1 MDIQYI
7 DNKLDVVE
15 QALKWHENV
24 PSSEQL
30 EYKKKLI
37 NIRRSLKRIRYAV
50 SEPCSTA
57 AFGESQM
64 GKSYLVSAM
73 LSTPS
78 HPFAVTD
85 GKNEYNFISEINPSS
100 PNSTIEATGVI
111 TRFTTKQDE
120 HIPQGYLKV
129 QLLSV
134 SDIILIL
141 CEAFYN
147 QVDYL
152 QESLMSTK
160 EINEYVEN
168 IVPESPQNTES
179 FLSEDDIQDI
189 KEYLSDKGAV
199 LHKKVNHIVNQ
210 GCNLFNFLIS
220 HIHEL
225 GEGQLSDII
234 QLLWNKDK
242 HFGQLWS
249 DMLGTYKKLKYS
261 PFVYARFDS
270 VLKRKGTLLDVARL
284 DEMYGQPEDV
294 GGEYTADAEVK
305 LPNDAKPLKVKKSFL
320 SSLIAELRFGLPSE
334 LSQTHPFL
342 NYLDILDFPGARRP
356 EQIKQEKLGEGKNLS
371 TVLRRGKVSYL
382 FNKYSSAKRIS
393 TLLFCH
399 NNSMS
404 AESSMGGLLDKWV
417 LGNIGESSLKR
428 EEYVRNSVIPPLFI
442 IGTWF
447 NKDLEYQ
454 DEKQGDTD
462 SLNTRWNRRFNV
474 VLEKEVLKSLGD
486 SNHWFNNWTVTQKA
500 FQNIYMLRDFKYSKS
515 IYNGYD
521 PLKGKPEE
529 GSPVRP
535 SSYPNFFEDL
545 KKSFVTNEFVIK
557 HFASPYEAWDAAATC
572 AQDGTQ
578 RIIKALNSIAPNVT
592 EARNKKFSEDVKK
605 THTEFSSLLAQ
616 YYHPE
621 SSDEQLKL
629 AKRQAG
635 TSCMQI
641 DRMIGKDAYSFGRLM
656 DNLMI
661 SESEIYELVHSQLLG
676 EEQPLPMSDEE
687 AQIFMSAGLDSNAT
701 KADNIERLCDYLGVD
716 TEEECRM
723 ELEGIDLDKLLSH
736 NQMVAGKADKLVSSV
751 EELWHNNV
759 LMKRCVQTFEDILPS
774 IYTIMSSLWKLYKQ
788 LNVRDILVKRI
799 DKYLEDIDKET
810 SIGIISDY
818 LSMEFNKF
826 SSTFGCT
833 FLLPKDRDNIFSKNK
848 ELRLHIDTVL
858 LEDNHQAQGIGLL
871 SDLYKQK
878 ETLTSRSFG
887 QQDRKFLSSFPQYKH
902 VWRWEQQLRMG
913 YVYASELPDF
923 DIKANDSLRTII
935 QNLEK

>member
-1 MDIQYI
+1 MDIRYI
-7 DNKLDVVE
+7 DSKLDVVE
-15 QALKWHENV
+15 QALEWHENV
-24 PSSEQL
+24 PASEQL

-85 GKNEYNFISEINPSS
+85 GKSEYNFISEINPSS

-111 TRFTTKQDE
+111 TRFTTKQDTL
-120 HIPQGYLKV
+120 IPQGYLKV

-152 QESLMSTK
+152 QESLMSTD

-168 IVPESPQNTES
+168 IVPESPQNVES
-179 FLSEDDIQDI
+179 FLSEDDVQDI
-189 KEYLSDKGAV
+189 KEYLGDKSAV
-199 LHKKVNHIVNQ
+199 LHKKVNHIINQ
-210 GCNLFNFLIS
+210 DCNLFNFLIS
-220 HIHEL
+220 NIHEL
-225 GEGQLSDII
+225 SESQLSDII

-242 HFGQLWS
+242 YFGQLWS
-249 DMLGTYKKLKYS
+249 DMLSTYKKLKYS

-294 GGEYTADAEVK
+294 GSEYAADAEVQ

-320 SSLIAELRFGLPSE
+320 SSLIAELRFGLPAE

-382 FNKYSSAKRIS
+382 FNKYSAAKRIS

-428 EEYVRNSVIPPLFI
+428 EEYVRSSVIPPLFI

-454 DEKQGDTD
+454 DERQGDTD

-500 FQNIYMLRDFKYSKS
+500 FQNIYMLRDFKYSKG

-521 PLKGKPEE
+521 PLRGKPEE

-535 SSYPNFFEDL
+535 DSYPNFFEDL
-545 KKSFVTNEFVIK
+545 KKSFVTNEFVTK
-557 HFASPYEAWDAAATC
+557 HFANPYEAWDAAATC

-605 THTEFSSLLAQ
+605 TLTEFSGLLSQ

-635 TSCMQI
+635 TSCLQI

-656 DNLMI
+656 DDLMI

-701 KADNIERLCDYLGVD
+701 RADNIERLCDYLGVD
-716 TEEECRM
+716 TEEECKS
-723 ELEGIDLDKLLSH
+723 ELEGIDLEKLLSH

-751 EELWHNNV
+751 EELWHNSV

-826 SSTFGCT
+826 SSTFGYS
-833 FLLPKDRDNIFSKNK
+833 FLQPKDRDNIFSKNK
-848 ELRLHIDTVL
+848 ELRLHIDTGL
-858 LEDNHQAQGIGLL
+858 LEDTHQAQGIGLL

-923 DIKANDSLRTII
+923 NMKANDSLRTII

>member
-1 MDIQYI
+1 MDIRYI
-7 DNKLDVVE
+7 DNKLNVVE
-15 QALKWHENV
+15 QALSWQENV
-24 PSSEQL
+24 PVSEQL

-111 TRFTTKQDE
+111 TRFTTKQDYQ
-120 HIPQGYLKV
+120 IPQGYLKV

-152 QESLMSTK
+152 QESLMSTD
-160 EINEYVEN
+160 EINEYIDN
-168 IVPESPQNTES
+168 IVPENPQSAVS
-179 FLSEDDIQDI
+179 FLTEDDIQDI
-189 KEYLSDKGAV
+189 KEYLSDKSAV
-199 LHKKVNHIVNQ
+199 LHKKVNYIINQ
-210 GCNLFNFLIS
+210 DCNLFNFLIS
-220 HIHEL
+220 HIKEL
-225 GEGQLSDII
+225 SESQLSDVL

-242 HFGQLWS
+242 FFGQLWN
-249 DMLGTYKKLKYS
+249 DMLVTYSKLKYS
-261 PFVYARFDS
+261 PFVYARFNS

-294 GGEYTADAEVK
+294 GSEYTSDAEVK
-305 LPNDAKPLKVKKSFL
+305 LPNDNKPIKVKKSFL
-320 SSLIAELRFGLPSE
+320 SSLIAELRFGLPAE
-334 LSQTHPFL
+334 LSKTHPFL

-382 FNKYSSAKRIS
+382 FNKYSAAKRIS

-417 LGNIGESSLKR
+417 LGNIGETNKKR
-428 EEYVRNSVIPPLFI
+428 EDFVKSSVIPPLFI

-454 DEKQGDTD
+454 DEKPGDTD

-486 SNHWFNNWTVTQKA
+486 NNHWFNNWTVTQKA
-500 FQNIYMLRDFKYSKS
+500 FQNIYMLRDFKYSKN
-515 IYNGYD
+515 IYHGYD
-521 PLKGKPEE
+521 PLRGKPEE
-529 GSPVRP
+529 GDAVRP
-535 SSYPNFFEDL
+535 SAYPNFFEDL
-545 KKSFVTNEFVIK
+545 KKSFVTNGFVTK
-557 HFASPYEAWDAAATC
+557 HLAHPYEAWDSAATC
-572 AQDGTQ
+572 AQDGTL
-578 RIIKALNSIAPNVT
+578 RIIKALNLIAPNVT

-605 THTEFSSLLAQ
+605 TLTEFSALLSQ
-616 YYHPE
+616 YYHPD

-629 AKRQAG
+629 AKRHAG
-635 TSCMQI
+635 TSCSQI
-641 DRMIGKDAYSFGRLM
+641 DRMIGKDSYSFGRLM

-676 EEQPLPMSDEE
+676 EEQSMPMSDEE
-687 AQIFMSAGLDSNAT
+687 AQIFMSAGLDSNASR
-701 KADNIERLCDYLGVD
+701 ADNIERLCDYLGVD
-716 TEEECRM
+716 TEEECKK
-723 ELEGIDLDKLLSH
+723 ELEGIDLENLLSH
-736 NQMVAGKADKLVSSV
+736 NRMVTGKADKLVSSV
-751 EELWHNNV
+751 EELWHDKV
-759 LMKRCVQTFEDILPS
+759 LMKRCVQAFEDVLSS

-788 LNVRDILVKRI
+788 LNVRDILAKRV
-799 DKYLEDIDKET
+799 DKYLQDIDKET

-826 SSTFGCT
+826 SSTFG
-833 FLLPKDRDNIFSKNK
+833 FAYLQPKDRDNIISKNK
-848 ELRLHIDTVL
+848 ELRLNIDTSL
-858 LEDNHQAQGIGLL
+858 LEDSRPVQGIRLL

-887 QQDRKFLSSFPQYKH
+887 QQDRRFLSSFPQYRH
-902 VWRWEQQLRMG
+902 VWRWEQQLRIG
-913 YVYASELPDF
+913 YVYASKLPDF
-923 DIKANDSLRTII
+923 DIKANDNLRTII